1 MDRDLLLKKTTQ
13 RISLLS
19 DRKLQEIAD
28 FAEFLLQK
36 KSDSDLAKDLR
47 EMASSTT
54 SFHFLEEEEDLYGD
68 SDLIEKY

>member
-1 MDRDLLLKKTTQ
+1 MIKKTTQ

-19 DRKLQEIAD
+19 DQKLQEIAD

-36 KSDSDLAKDLR
+36 KSDSDLAKDMR
-47 EMASSTT
+47 AIASSST

-68 SDLIEKY
+68 SDLIEKF